1 MLKNKI
7 REKQTKNTKK
17 RCVKNQGLQKKKKRK
32 EKKKKL
38 ISKKFRTT
46 KNTKYK

>member
-17 RCVKNQGLQKKKKRK
+17 RCLKNQGLQKKKKKKRK
-32 EKKKKL
+32 EKK
-38 ISKKFRTT
+38 I
-46 KNTKYK
+46 NI

>member
-17 RCVKNQGLQKKKKRK
+17 RCVKNQGLQKKKKKKRK
-32 EKKKKL
+32 EKK
-38 ISKKFRTT
+38 I
-46 KNTKYK
+46 NI